1 MRKFHTIAG
10 MPRAGSTLLCNIINM
25 NEDFHVT
32 PTSGVIDVVKTMR
45 STISHNATWK
55 AQDRLKIMNDIQ
67 RGMSGF
73 LHGYFQ
79 DYEVVFDKCRAWPS
93 NISLIDEILGNE
105 DTKII
110 WCYRDPVEVV
120 GSIESRYQKT
130 ILLENTDES
139 VSPGAFS
146 TLDRRIGTY
155 ISDGGLVHSTVEML
169 IDAIEMG
176 YHNRIMIVR
185 YADLTMNTQAVL
197 DDIHDFIGEP
207 RKQYDLSQ
215 LKQSTFEND
224 GVYNYKFMHTI
235 KEGSVEYKKSDFELP
250 QRYVDIINNKFH
262 GLNKFVFE
270 GNPDTLIGVPTEYAA
285 NRQLSIKKR
294 S

>member
-130 ILLENTDES
+130 ILLENADEA

-155 ISDGGLVHSTVEML
+155 ISDGGLIYSTVEML

-270 GNPDTLIGVPTEYAA
+270 GNPDALIGVPTEYAV

-294 S
+294 G